1 MSTKASQ
8 NQPAGNIV
16 QILNDLTWMTA
27 KAQRVL
33 TQRRELV
40 GESNRDMD
48 VISSYSNLASALAE
62 ADRVRHSSFFFDLEI
77 DLPSS
82 NTLESSIVVSFVV
95 AMGLWKAPDNIYSS

>member
-40 GESNRDMD
+40 GESNRHMD

-62 ADRVRHSSFFFDLEI
+62 ADRFQHVGIFDCSVI
-77 DLPSS
+77 CCSDGVM
-82 NTLESSIVVSFVV
+82 EST
-95 AMGLWKAPDNIYSS
+95 G

>member
-40 GESNRDMD
+40 GGVQSRYGCDKQLLQL
-48 VISSYSNLASALAE
+48 S
-62 ADRVRHSSFFFDLEI
+62 
-77 DLPSS
+77 
-82 NTLESSIVVSFVV
+82 
-95 AMGLWKAPDNIYSS
+95 